1 MLTSDTIKKTL
12 NFLIFDYAYT
22 FQTPAVHAPCPFV
35 CNIFGAKLD
44 CCDFRLEVFY
54 DSGWKESPC
63 DSNKKCALI
72 LLPTMA
78 LKILLAD
85 DHAVVREGLRVLL
98 EREGFLFSGEASDG
112 REAIQLCDKNK
123 PDIAVLDLSMP
134 LLNGID
140 AGREIIK
147 NNPKTKVI
155 LLTMHTEDHLVL
167 ESLRAGVT
175 GYVLKTRASSELVQ
189 AIRAVSKGEMY
200 LTQSI
205 SRTIVQAFLNKG
217 EAPDNSKF
225 LSDRERQVLQLV
237 AEGKTTKELATILG
251 ISTKTAESH
260 RSNIMEKLDIHDIA
274 GLVRYAI
281 RTGII
286 QN

>member
-1 MLTSDTIKKTL
+1 
-12 NFLIFDYAYT
+12 
-22 FQTPAVHAPCPFV
+22 
-35 CNIFGAKLD
+35 
-44 CCDFRLEVFY
+44 
-54 DSGWKESPC
+54 
-63 DSNKKCALI
+63 
-72 LLPTMA
+72 MA

-112 REAIQLCDKNK
+112 REAIVLCERNK
-123 PDIAVLDLSMP
+123 PDIAVLDLAMP

-140 AGREIIK
+140 AAREIIK
-147 NNPKTKVI
+147 TNSKIKVI

-175 GYVLKTRASSELVQ
+175 GYVLKTRASNELVQ
-189 AIRAVSKGEMY
+189 AIRAVSKGEMF

-205 SRTIVQAFLNKG
+205 SRTIVQAFLNKN
-217 EAPDNSKF
+217 EVPDRF

-237 AEGKTTKELATILG
+237 AEGKTTKELASILG
-251 ISTKTAESH
+251 ISAKTAESH
-260 RSNIMEKLDIHDIA
+260 RSNIMDKLDIHDVA

-286 QN
+286 QS

>member
-1 MLTSDTIKKTL
+1 M
-12 NFLIFDYAYT
+12 
-22 FQTPAVHAPCPFV
+22 P
-35 CNIFGAKLD
+35 
-44 CCDFRLEVFY
+44 
-54 DSGWKESPC
+54 
-63 DSNKKCALI
+63 
-72 LLPTMA
+72 

-112 REAIQLCDKNK
+112 REAIVLCERNK
-123 PDIAVLDLSMP
+123 PDIAVLDLAMP

-140 AGREIIK
+140 AAREIIK
-147 NNPKTKVI
+147 TNSKIKVI

-175 GYVLKTRASSELVQ
+175 GYVLKTRASNELVQ
-189 AIRAVSKGEMY
+189 AIRAVSRGEMF

-205 SRTIVQAFLNKG
+205 SRTIVQAFLNKN
-217 EAPDNSKF
+217 EAQDRF

-237 AEGKTTKELATILG
+237 AEGKTTKELASILG
-251 ISTKTAESH
+251 ISAKTAESH
-260 RSNIMEKLDIHDIA
+260 RSNIMDKLDIHDVA

-286 QN
+286 QS

>member
-1 MLTSDTIKKTL
+1 
-12 NFLIFDYAYT
+12 
-22 FQTPAVHAPCPFV
+22 
-35 CNIFGAKLD
+35 
-44 CCDFRLEVFY
+44 
-54 DSGWKESPC
+54 
-63 DSNKKCALI
+63 
-72 LLPTMA
+72 
-78 LKILLAD
+78 
-85 DHAVVREGLRVLL
+85 
-98 EREGFLFSGEASDG
+98 
-112 REAIQLCDKNK
+112 
-123 PDIAVLDLSMP
+123 VLDLAMP

-140 AGREIIK
+140 AAREIIK
-147 NNPKTKVI
+147 ANSKIKVI

-205 SRTIVQAFLNKG
+205 SRTIVQAFLNKDDV
-217 EAPDNSKF
+217 PDRF

-251 ISTKTAESH
+251 ISAKTAESH
-260 RSNIMEKLDIHDIA
+260 RSNIMDKLDIHDVA

-286 QN
+286 QS

>member
-1 MLTSDTIKKTL
+1 
-12 NFLIFDYAYT
+12 
-22 FQTPAVHAPCPFV
+22 
-35 CNIFGAKLD
+35 
-44 CCDFRLEVFY
+44 
-54 DSGWKESPC
+54 
-63 DSNKKCALI
+63 
-72 LLPTMA
+72 MA

-98 EREGFLFSGEASDG
+98 EREGFTFSAEASDG
-112 REAIQLCDKNK
+112 REAIQLCEKHK
-123 PDIAVLDLSMP
+123 PDIAVLDLAMP

-140 AGREIIK
+140 AAREILKANSKI
-147 NNPKTKVI
+147 KVI

-205 SRTIVQAFLNKG
+205 SRTIVQAFLNKDDV
-217 EAPDNSKF
+217 PDRF

-251 ISTKTAESH
+251 ISAKTAESH
-260 RSNIMEKLDIHDIA
+260 RSNIMDKLDIHDVA

-286 QN
+286 QS

>member
-1 MLTSDTIKKTL
+1 M
-12 NFLIFDYAYT
+12 
-22 FQTPAVHAPCPFV
+22 P
-35 CNIFGAKLD
+35 
-44 CCDFRLEVFY
+44 
-54 DSGWKESPC
+54 
-63 DSNKKCALI
+63 
-72 LLPTMA
+72 

-98 EREGFLFSGEASDG
+98 EREGFTFSAEASDG
-112 REAIQLCDKNK
+112 REAIQLCEKHK
-123 PDIAVLDLSMP
+123 PDVAVLDLAMP

-140 AGREIIK
+140 AAREIIK
-147 NNPKTKVI
+147 ANSKIKVI

-205 SRTIVQAFLNKG
+205 SRTIVQAFLNKDDV
-217 EAPDNSKF
+217 PDRS

-251 ISTKTAESH
+251 ISAKTAESH
-260 RSNIMEKLDIHDIA
+260 RSNIMDKLDIHDVA

-286 QN
+286 QS